1 MTAALPVE
9 PIDQAGRASPGGVHG
24 QPLRHPGGLRAAC
37 VAYSAIFITSFRD
50 QLAYAGQVALRGL
63 FLAMILFVFLQLWRA
78 TYEAQGTGSRGTI
91 AGFTIAQMLWYLA
104 MTESIILSRPRVTPE
119 IDREVRTGEIAY
131 VLLRPYSYAGYRLA
145 RYLAE
150 RLLRFGICL
159 ALGATLALLYVGPV
173 PLSLPSLIAA
183 LATLALAILLDFLAM
198 LGIGLLA
205 FWVEDTTSIALI
217 YDRLVMLLGGMM
229 LPLDVFPEPIGTVAR
244 ALPFSQLVYGPAR
257 LALSSAP
264 QGLAS
269 LLLRQLVTL
278 AVASLLV
285 HRLHA
290 AAFRRIQIN
299 GG

>member
-1 MTAALPVE
+1 MTATMPAE
-9 PIDQAGRASPGGVHG
+9 PIDQDSARHPATGDL
-24 QPLRHPGGLRAAC
+24 PLRRPGGLGAAG
-37 VAYSAIFITSFRD
+37 VMYGAIFATSFRD
-50 QLAYAGQVALRGL
+50 QLAYAGQLALRGL

-78 TYEAQGTGSRGTI
+78 TYEAQGTGAGGTLG
-91 AGFTIAQMLWYLA
+91 GFTIAQMLWYLA
-104 MTESIILSRPRVTPE
+104 LAESIILSRPRITLE

-131 VLLRPYSYAGYRLA
+131 VLLRPYGYAGYRLA

-159 ALGATLALLYVGPV
+159 ALGTALALLYVGPV
-173 PLSLPSLIAA
+173 PLSPPSLAAA
-183 LATLALAILLDFLAM
+183 LVALALALLLDFLAM

-205 FWVEDTTSIALI
+205 FWVEDTTSITLL

-229 LPLDVFPEPIGTVAR
+229 LPLDVFPEPIATVAR

-257 LALSSAP
+257 LALSSTPQELAP
-264 QGLAS
+264 
-269 LLLRQLVTL
+269 LLLRQVVAL
-278 AVASLLV
+278 AVTGLLV

-290 AAFRRIQIN
+290 AAFHRIHSN